1 MPNSMSAGTAL
12 RMGIAGLV
20 LAASAELAE
29 PAADEQDSAPA
40 ESAPT
45 KQSAIAEYFRD
56 WFKRSDAAK
65 ESQPHWMTP
74 VVTVTP
80 RLEQEFRYDQ
90 LWQYKPNNASVQDW
104 GLNKGLELIPTEQTE
119 LIISVPGYVKE
130 TNSKGQTTQGW
141 ADETLLVKLRMLSE
155 NEEHGNY
162 IVTGFLGVSIPTGD
176 PALKSPYANDQTI
189 WTPTIAGGKGWG
201 DREQGFDIQS
211 TLSVSWGDVNQ
222 TALGE
227 PIVWNTTFQGHVF
240 DKLWP
245 AVEVNYTHWE
255 QGTNAG
261 KSQTVIT
268 PEL

>member
-104 GLNKGLELIPTEQTE
+104 GLNKGLELIPTERMRA
-119 LIISVPGYVKE
+119 LI
-130 TNSKGQTTQGW
+130 
-141 ADETLLVKLRMLSE
+141 
-155 NEEHGNY
+155 
-162 IVTGFLGVSIPTGD
+162 
-176 PALKSPYANDQTI
+176 
-189 WTPTIAGGKGWG
+189 
-201 DREQGFDIQS
+201 DRELERDPFLSRAELAVWMEMPQIEFDRRVGYAQCKDGRRQRRIGVELAS
-211 TLSVSWGDVNQ
+211 RIVI
-222 TALGE
+222 ALGRA
-227 PIVWNTTFQGHVF
+227 PIDLDGC
-240 DKLWP
+240 
-245 AVEVNYTHWE
+245 
-255 QGTNAG
+255 
-261 KSQTVIT
+261 
-268 PEL
+268 